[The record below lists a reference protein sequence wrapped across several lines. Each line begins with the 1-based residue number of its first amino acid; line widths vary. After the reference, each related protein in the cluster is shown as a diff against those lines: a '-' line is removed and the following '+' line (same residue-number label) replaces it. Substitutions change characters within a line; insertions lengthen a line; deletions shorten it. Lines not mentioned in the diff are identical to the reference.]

1 MLLAKKMRSIAAVIA
16 LIGLICVF
24 SACSNDAMPQRLS
37 ELDEATL
44 LQRLSDHEIVI
55 PAGLEISA
63 IRDAIADLEDDPDRP
78 ARVVNWSVFPDFYE
92 ELRSFVKEHNA
103 SSQ

>member
-24 SACSNDAMPQRLS
+24 SACSNDTILQRLS

-44 LQRLSDHEIVI
+44 LQCLANHEIVI

-63 IRDAIADLEDDPDRP
+63 IRDAIADLEADPDRP
-78 ARVVNWSVFPDFYE
+78 APVVSWSVFPDFYE
-92 ELRSFVKEHNA
+92 ELRSFDKEHNA